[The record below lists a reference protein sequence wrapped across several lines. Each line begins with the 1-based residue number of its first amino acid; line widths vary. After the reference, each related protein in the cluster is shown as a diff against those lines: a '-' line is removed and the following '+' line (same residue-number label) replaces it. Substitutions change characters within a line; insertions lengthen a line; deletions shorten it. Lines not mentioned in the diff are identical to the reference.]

1 MNKKLFLLIVLF
13 ALCSLPFAIFAQ
25 DIKQLE
31 EGEGMAKYKQWME
44 KQKENIP
51 GDITKEQKIFPE
63 EKVRVSHTE
72 VVPGKPEEE
81 FQKEAKAKKEGLP
94 TISMDFQDANMKDV
108 LKIFSQ
114 QSGLNFIAGER
125 IKDSKIT
132 LYLDKVSVE
141 DALNTILKG
150 NNLTYEQAPDS
161 DIFIVKETAEPEI
174 ETITKVY
181 TLNYAQ
187 VSGGDGDNNSGD
199 NNENGH
205 DMQEVIEN
213 ILTEHG
219 KVICYGRTNSLIVTD
234 IPANFARI
242 EETIKEI
249 DTPTPMVMIE
259 AEILE
264 TAAELTD
271 QLGID
276 WQPTETASPSLT
288 LKSSDPNANLLKST
302 GKFPAAVLTAANAQ
316 AKLDLL
322 LTDTRTKYLAKPKV
336 CVLNNEEAV
345 IDITADMVVG
355 VFTTVDPETNAT
367 TTEIERMDIG
377 TKLTV
382 TPYINPQGEVTL
394 ELEPEVSRAAD
405 SSLGSYK
412 DKLQRKVTTK
422 VLVKDGHTVIIAGL
436 LSHSDVGTKKKVH
449 FFGDIPLLGNLF
461 KYESKTKDQTE
472 IVIFI
477 TPHIVRYWEE
487 APPPVPVSTQMTEQG
502 PKIEEEILELEP
514 IVVN

>member
-1 MNKKLFLLIVLF
+1 MRKFSFILFFIF
-13 ALCSLPFAIFAQ
+13 ALCSLPFAVFAQ

-31 EGEGMAKYKQWME
+31 QGEAGGMAKYKEWL
-44 KQKENIP
+44 
-51 GDITKEQKIFPE
+51 KEQEKDVSKVQPFLE
-63 EKVRVSHTE
+63 EKPQINRTE
-72 VVPGKPEEE
+72 VISGKPEEIS
-81 FQKEAKAKKEGLP
+81 KEVTAKEEEMP

-114 QSGLNFIAGER
+114 QSGLNFIAGEN

-161 DIFIVKETAEPEI
+161 NIFIVKQTAEPVI
-174 ETITKVY
+174 ETITKVF

-187 VSGGDGDNNSGD
+187 VEEEDEEDGDG
-199 NNENGH
+199 EEEGH

-242 EETIKEI
+242 EKTIKEI
-249 DTPTPMVMIE
+249 DTPTPQVVIE

-264 TAAELTD
+264 TVAGLTD

-276 WQPTETASPSLT
+276 WTTTLTWTAP
-288 LKSSDPNANLLKST
+288 SSDLMKSVFH
-302 GKFPAAVLTAANAQ
+302 GAKFPAATLSASRTQ
-316 AKLDLL
+316 AILDLL

-345 IDITADMVVG
+345 IDITRDMVVG
-355 VFTTVDPETNAT
+355 VT
-367 TTEIERMDIG
+367 TTYDEEGNPTGEEIKRMDIG

-382 TPYINPQGEVTL
+382 TPHINPKDEITL
-394 ELEPEVSRAAD
+394 ILEPEVSRATK
-405 SSLGSYK
+405 SSLGNYM
-412 DKLQRKVTTK
+412 DKLQRKVSTR
-422 VLVKDGHTVIIAGL
+422 VLVKDGNTVIIGGL

-461 KYESKTKDQTE
+461 RYETKTKEQTE

-487 APPPVPVSTQMTEQG
+487 TPTTTAFPAEEKGGSLG
-502 PKIEEEILELEP
+502 SGGAEEEILQLEP
-514 IVVN
+514 ITVN